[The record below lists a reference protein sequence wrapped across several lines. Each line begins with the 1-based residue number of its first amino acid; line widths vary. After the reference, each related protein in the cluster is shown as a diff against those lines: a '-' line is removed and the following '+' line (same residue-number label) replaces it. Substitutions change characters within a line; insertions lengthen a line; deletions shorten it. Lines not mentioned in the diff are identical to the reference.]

1 MEENKEQVQYDLF
14 GNVIVDDES
23 MLKKSKK
30 KTSINL
36 NDLNGDKKAIYEEIK
51 FLRKQIEHYNK
62 LYYEEDNSDLS
73 DYAYDKL
80 TLKLRMLEHE
90 NPEFIDSDSPTQK
103 VGGKTKKGFSEVKHE
118 VQMQSLQDVFTFE
131 DVEDFVN
138 KVIEEF
144 GEDTEFVV
152 ETKIDGLSVSLEY
165 EEGKLIRA
173 STRGDGFVGEDV
185 TENIKMIKD
194 IPQKLNSE
202 DTLEIRG
209 EVYLP
214 RSEFEKINEDL
225 LQKGKQLLA
234 NPRNAAAG
242 TLRQLDPKLVKQRNL
257 SIFVFTILKGN
268 TFKTDSESLN
278 YLKSVGV
285 KTIEYM
291 KVCKGVNQVLRAID
305 EIGKLR
311 DSLPYDIDGAV
322 INVNDISYRQEMGK
336 TAKVPKWSVAYKYP
350 PEQKQ
355 TKILDITTQVGRTGQ
370 VTPMAILNPVRIA
383 GSVISKTTLHN
394 FDYIEEKDIRIGDI
408 AVVEKAGDV
417 IPEVVDVV
425 KEKRDGTEKVF
436 EVPKVCP
443 VCGEELEKEEDIVA
457 LRCTN
462 SECPAL
468 TYRSIVHFASRDC
481 MDINGMGESAVES
494 LIDAGLLN
502 DVADIYYLTYNDII
516 SLERFAPKSTLNLIE
531 AIKKSK
537 ENTLDKLIFGL
548 GIRHIGKKAA
558 KVLSENYDSIYDI
571 MNSSIEDLN
580 YLNDFGMIM
589 SQSIVEFF
597 EKEKTKEIIEKL
609 EKAGVNIKGNKIQ
622 KDSDIFEGLT
632 FVITGSFEGY
642 TREEISSIIEKNS
655 GKFSTSISKKTDFL
669 VAGEEAGSKL
679 RKATE
684 LNVEVISLE
693 RLLEMVE
700 KKQVIKKEE

>member
-1 MEENKEQVQYDLF
+1 MQGNEEQNEVQYDLF
-14 GNVIVDDES
+14 GNVIEDYEMS
-23 MLKKSKK
+23 EKKAKKSKNK
-30 KTSINL
+30 LIINNL
-36 NDLNGDKKAIYEEIK
+36 STDKKAIYEEIK

-80 TLKLRMLEHE
+80 TVKLRMLEHA
-90 NPEFIDSDSPTQK
+90 NPEFIDDSSPTQK
-103 VGGKTKKGFSEVKHE
+103 VGGKVKKGFSEVKHD
-118 VQMQSLQDVFTFE
+118 VQMQSLQDVFSYE
-131 DVEDFVN
+131 EVEDFVN
-138 KVIEEF
+138 KVMDEF

-165 EEGKLIRA
+165 ENGKLVRG

-185 TENIKMIKD
+185 TENIKVIKD
-194 IPQKLNSE
+194 IPHELKSN

-225 LQKGKQLLA
+225 LKKGKQLLA

-242 TLRQLDPKLVKQRNL
+242 TLRQLDSKLVEERNL

-278 YLKSVGV
+278 YLNSIGV

-291 KVCKGVNQVLRAID
+291 KVCKGVREVLNAIE
-305 EIGKLR
+305 EIGNLR

-322 INVNDISYRQEMGK
+322 INVNDIGYRTEMGK

-355 TKILDITTQVGRTGQ
+355 TKILDIVTQVGRTGQ

-394 FDYIEEKDIRIGDI
+394 FDYIKEKDIRIGDI
-408 AVVEKAGDV
+408 AIVEKAGDV

-425 KEKRDGTEKVF
+425 KDKRNGTEV
-436 EVPKVCP
+436 EYDIPTVCP
-443 VCGEELEKEEDIVA
+443 VCGEYLEKEDDIVA

-481 MDINGMGESAVES
+481 MDITGMGESVVES
-494 LIDAGLLN
+494 LIDAAFLK
-502 DVADIYYLTYNDII
+502 DVADIYYLKYNDIVM
-516 SLERFAPKSTLNLIE
+516 LERFAPKSTLNLIE
-531 AIKKSK
+531 AINKSK
-537 ENTLDKLIFGL
+537 ENTLDKLLFGL

-558 KVLSENYDSIYDI
+558 KILAQNYDSIFDI
-571 MNSSIEDLN
+571 MNASVDEINSLP
-580 YLNDFGMIM
+580 DFGRIM
-589 SQSIVEFF
+589 AESVVEFF
-597 EKEKTKEIIEKL
+597 AKQKTMEIVDKL
-609 EKAGVNIKGNKIQ
+609 NDAGVNLKGNKIEKQ
-622 KDSDIFEGLT
+622 SNKFEGLT
-632 FVITGSFEGY
+632 FVVTGSFDEY
-642 TREEISSIIEKNS
+642 TREEIAEIIENNS
-655 GKFSTSISKKTDFL
+655 GKFSTSVSKKTNYL

-679 RKATE
+679 KKANE
-684 LNVEVISLE
+684 LGVEVISID
-693 RLLEMVE
+693 RLLEMLSE
-700 KKQVIKKEE
+700 